1 MYKICCFLMYKL
13 IVCIFIYMLCKFIF
27 IKYMFI
33 YSILMLI
40 LYGMYSVRIVLVLIM
55 NIKLF

>member
-1 MYKICCFLMYKL
+1 MYKICCFLMYEL
-13 IVCIFIYMLCKFIF
+13 IVCIFIYTLCKFVF

-40 LYGMYSVRIVLVLIM
+40 LYGMYSVRIVLVLIL